1 MAEAQGV
8 PIEVVE
14 AIVEAITDTCGV
26 NEESVRRS
34 LPAKVHEFWR
44 GVHTGAVG
52 LDTAD
57 DAQREL
63 ENAVKEVF
71 AWADNQKALQSATM
85 HTNALLTM
93 QLRLTLTRGSP
104 RLMFS

>member
-1 MAEAQGV
+1 MAAGRGFQV
-8 PIEVVE
+8 WVLRS
-14 AIVEAITDTCGV
+14 DTCGA

-52 LDTAD
+52 LDNAD

-71 AWADNQKALQSATM
+71 AEGTAD
-85 HTNALLTM
+85 
-93 QLRLTLTRGSP
+93 R
-104 RLMFS
+104 

>member
-14 AIVEAITDTCGV
+14 AITITCGV
-26 NEESVRRS
+26 NEDSVLRS

-52 LDTAD
+52 LDNAD

-63 ENAVKEVF
+63 ENAVKEVL
-71 AWADNQKALQSATM
+71 AKLQ
-85 HTNALLTM
+85 
-93 QLRLTLTRGSP
+93 
-104 RLMFS
+104 